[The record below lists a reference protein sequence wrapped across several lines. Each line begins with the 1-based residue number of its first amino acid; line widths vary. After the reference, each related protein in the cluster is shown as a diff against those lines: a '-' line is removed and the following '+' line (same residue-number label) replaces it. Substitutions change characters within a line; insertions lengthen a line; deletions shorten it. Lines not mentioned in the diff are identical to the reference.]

1 MRTRTVRGIRSDFG
15 GQYQDKECPLP
26 GCSHPDTLA
35 NLLTCPTIRD
45 RLGATDA
52 TIIAYE
58 DVFSQDIG
66 CLRKATDVYEKILE
80 IRKDLEEDNGTPAAA
95 PAGPL
100 HLLLTAPAA
109 KL

>member
-1 MRTRTVRGIRSDFG
+1 M
-15 GQYQDKECPLP
+15 
-26 GCSHPDTLA
+26 
-35 NLLTCPTIRD
+35 
-45 RLGATDA
+45 
-52 TIIAYE
+52 IIQPNIQKKSKTYE

-109 KL
+109 KLWCFHLTTYGNKLTN